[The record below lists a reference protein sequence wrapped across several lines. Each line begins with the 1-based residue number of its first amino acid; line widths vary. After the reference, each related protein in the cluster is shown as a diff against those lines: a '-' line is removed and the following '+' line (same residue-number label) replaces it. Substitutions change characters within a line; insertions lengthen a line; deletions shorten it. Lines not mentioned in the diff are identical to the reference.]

1 MKKNMNNNFIQ
12 SVLRASVCLCA
23 LSGANAM
30 MAQDVVASDSTAT
43 DSVAISKKKAPQ
55 YKMKEVRGKIY
66 DSATGLPMS
75 GVMVQA
81 LNTPAYSALTEED
94 GSYKLEVPVFV
105 HALYVSV
112 PDYNPIQVPIKKDGV
127 ADGYMNSSKFK
138 GFYQDGTVI
147 TAQNTALLS
156 NTSAVSIESEIQN
169 QLAGDVRSINRN
181 GTPAQ
186 GAYMMIRGI
195 HSLNANNQPLIIL
208 DGNMIDMQN
217 DRTSLHVGYVNNVL
231 SGLDPEDVES
241 VQVLKNGTALYGAK
255 GANGVILINTKR
267 GKSMATKINVNIF
280 GGVVLRPE
288 TIDMMGAEQFRSYL
302 SDLLSDGIKGNAS
315 LTQIPFLTEDKDYF
329 WYPLY
334 HNETDWSKDMYRT
347 TMTQNYK
354 VSVEGGDDVAMYN
367 LSLGYAQANSAMEN
381 NDFSRLNLRF
391 NTDIKIAKN
400 LSTAMDIAYSR
411 MAYNILDNGWA
422 ENYEDQNIAAT
433 NVLGL
438 VQTPFLSPYAYYID
452 ENNQLKQ
459 NLIYAGKYASSSTSQ
474 LDNPFRYPLLSNA
487 GVSSNDVLNNPYWIL
502 ENGRGEE
509 KNYAELTQFNLN
521 VMPKWQITKQ
531 FSISNR
537 FNYALSRNN
546 EKYYLP
552 VNGTSL
558 YTLENLGE
566 VHSVLKSQ
574 FTKQTTINNDF
585 RLDWGENYGAHDIR
599 VFGGWRYNNY
609 SYSYSFLKGYNATN
623 DKMPILNY
631 GRKYLQYSGTNDNWS
646 DMAYYANA
654 DYNFMNRYFI
664 QASVSAQ
671 ASSRFGNNTDQ
682 GFQLAGVSW
691 GVFPSVQLGWLI
703 SSEKWFPATSGGV
716 NYLKL
721 TAGFDQSGNDDI
733 NYYAASTYWTSEKY
747 LRESIGLVMKNIDN
761 PKIQWETTTQY
772 NLGLEGSFIKNR
784 LQAGLNFY
792 WANTDHLLVKEKV
805 SYMTG
810 LDEYWT
816 NNGAMKN
823 AGFELNVNAALI
835 NKKDWRWQVGAT
847 VGHYKNEITELPS
860 SDVIEIKDYKNQ
872 NVVSTIKGYTS
883 SIYGEDNVLTAVG
896 HAAGVFYGYQTAGVF
911 ASDADA
917 KCYKNPT
924 TGEME
929 YLKYP
934 TGLTD
939 ESLASKNFYAGD
951 VHFVDQNGDGWIT
964 EADKVVI
971 GDPNP
976 DIYGNIYTM
985 LNYKR
990 LTLNV
995 NLKYSLGNDVYNY
1008 QRTKIEGGNSF
1019 YNQST
1024 AMVNRWTYEGQVTDV
1039 PRACYPTS
1047 DLWRNNERFSDRW
1060 IEDGSYL
1067 KIKNIR
1073 LTYDIPVSATWLQ
1086 GLKVWG
1092 EANDVFT
1099 FTKYL
1104 GTDPEISASNNI
1116 LYQGIDNGMMPLTRS
1131 FNIGVSI
1138 NL

>member
-1 MKKNMNNNFIQ
+1 MKKNMSNNFIQ
-12 SVLRASVCLCA
+12 SVLRASVCLFA
-23 LSGANAM
+23 LSGANAV
-30 MAQDVVASDSTAT
+30 MAQDAVAADSTAT
-43 DSVAISKKKAPQ
+43 DSVAAPKKKAPQ
-55 YKMKEVRGKIY
+55 YKMKEVKGKIC
-66 DSATGLPMS
+66 DAATGTPMS

-81 LNTPAYSALTEED
+81 LNNPSYSALTEED
-94 GSYKLEVPVFV
+94 GSYKFEVPVFV
-105 HALYVSV
+105 HALFVSA
-112 PDYNPIQVPIKKDGV
+112 PDYNPIQIAVKKDGV
-127 ADGYMNSSKFK
+127 ANGSLSSSKFK

-147 TAQNTALLS
+147 TAQNTVKLS
-156 NTSAVSIESEIQN
+156 NSSALSAETEIQN
-169 QLAGDVRSINRN
+169 QLAGDVHSINRN

-186 GAYMMIRGI
+186 GAFMMIRGI
-195 HSLNANNQPLIIL
+195 HSLNANSQPLIIL

-231 SGLDPEDVES
+231 AGLDPEDIES
-241 VQVLKNGTALYGAK
+241 IQVLKNGTAIYGAK

-267 GKSMATKINVNIF
+267 GKSMATKINVNIY
-280 GGVVLRPE
+280 GGVVLKPT
-288 TIDMMGAEQFRSYL
+288 TIDMMNAEQFRSYT
-302 SDLLSDGIKGNAS
+302 SDLLSDQIKGTTS
-315 LTQIPFLTEDKDYF
+315 LSQIPFLNQDKNNF

-334 HNETDWSKDMYRT
+334 HNETDWDDDIYRT

-354 VSVEGGDDVAMYN
+354 VSVEGGDEVAMYN
-367 LSLGYAQANSAMEN
+367 LSLGYSQANSAMKN
-381 NDFSRLNLRF
+381 NDFNRLNLRF

-400 LSTAMDIAYSR
+400 LTTSMDIAYSR

-422 ENYEDQNIAAT
+422 ENYDDQNIAAI

-438 VQTPFLSPYAYYID
+438 LQTPFLSKYGYYVD
-452 ENNQLKQ
+452 GTDNTLKQ
-459 NLIYAGKYASSSTSQ
+459 NLIYAGKYASESTDI
-474 LDNPFRYPLLSNA
+474 LDNPFLYAS
-487 GVSSNDVLNNPYWIL
+487 GYTSTVLNNPYWIL
-502 ENGRGEE
+502 QNGKGEE

-521 VMPKWQITKQ
+521 VRPKWQITKQ
-531 FSISNR
+531 FSISDR

-552 VNGTSL
+552 LNGTSP
-558 YTLENLGE
+558 YALENLGS
-566 VHSVLKSQ
+566 VTSVLKSQ
-574 FTKQTTINNDF
+574 FTNQTTINNDF
-585 RLDWGENYGAHDIR
+585 RLDWGENYGAHDIH
-599 VFGGWRYNNY
+599 VFGGWRYNKY
-609 SYSYSFLKGYNATN
+609 SYSYSYLKGYDNTN

-631 GRKYLQYSGTNDNWS
+631 GRKYIQYNGTNDNWS

-654 DYNFMNRYFI
+654 DYNYMNRYFV
-664 QASVSAQ
+664 QASVAAQ
-671 ASSRFGNNTDQ
+671 ASSRFGNNTQQ

-703 SSEKWFPATSGGV
+703 SSEKWFPTTKGV

-733 NYYAASTYWTSEKY
+733 NYYAASTYWASEKY
-747 LRESIGLVMKNIDN
+747 LREAIGLVMKNVDN

-772 NLGLEGSFIKNR
+772 NVGLEGSFINNR
-784 LQAGLNFY
+784 LQAGLNLY

-816 NNGAMKN
+816 NNGAMTN
-823 AGFELNVNAALI
+823 AGFEVSANAILVDRK
-835 NKKDWRWQVGAT
+835 NWKWQVGAT
-847 VGHYKNEITELPS
+847 IGHYNNEITALPS
-860 SDVIEIKDYKNQ
+860 SDVIEIKDYKNE
-872 NVVSTIKGYTS
+872 NVVSTINGYTS
-883 SIYGEDNVLTAVG
+883 SIYGEDNILTAVG
-896 HAAGVFYGYQTAGVF
+896 HAAGVFYGYKTDGVF
-911 ASDADA
+911 ASDEDA
-917 KCYKNPT
+917 KCHTNAN
-924 TGEME
+924 GEKE

-939 ESLASKNFYAGD
+939 ANQSSKNFQAGD

-964 EADKVVI
+964 EADKVII

-985 LNYKR
+985 LSYKR

-1008 QRTKIEGGNSF
+1008 QRSQLESGNSF
-1019 YNQST
+1019 YNQTT
-1024 AMVNRWTYEGQVTDV
+1024 AMVNRWTYEGQQTNI
-1039 PRACYPTS
+1039 PRACMPGS
-1047 DLWRNNERFSDRW
+1047 DNWRNNERFSDRW

-1073 LTYDIPVSATWLQ
+1073 LTYDIPVSTSWLQ

-1099 FTKYL
+1099 ITKYL
-1104 GTDPEISASNNI
+1104 GTDPEISASNNV

>member
-1 MKKNMNNNFIQ
+1 MKKNMSNNFMQ
-12 SVLRASVCLCA
+12 SVLKAGVCLFA
-23 LSGANAM
+23 LSGAQGA
-30 MAQDVVASDSTAT
+30 MAQDVMAISNSAA
-43 DSVAISKKKAPQ
+43 DSVATPKKKAPQ
-55 YKMKEVRGKIY
+55 YKMKEVTGKIV
-66 DSATGLPMS
+66 DGATGKPMS
-75 GVMVQA
+75 GVMIQA
-81 LNTPAYSALTEED
+81 LNNPSYSALTEED
-94 GSYKLEVPVFV
+94 GSYKVQVPVFV
-105 HALYVSV
+105 HAMYVSA
-112 PDYNPIQVPIKKDGV
+112 PDFNPIQVPVKKDGV
-127 ADGYMNSSKFK
+127 ANGALHSSKFK

-147 TAQNTALLS
+147 TAQSTVNVSGSSAL
-156 NTSAVSIESEIQN
+156 TVESEIQN
-169 QLAGDVRSINRN
+169 QMAGDVLSINRN

-186 GAYMMIRGI
+186 GAYMMVRGI

-241 VQVLKNGTALYGAK
+241 IQVLKNGTALYGAK

-267 GKSMATKINVNIF
+267 GKSMATKINVNIY
-280 GGVVLRPE
+280 GGVVLKPE
-288 TIDMMGAEQFRSYL
+288 TIDMMKAEDFRSYL
-302 SDLLSDGIKGNAS
+302 GDMLGDRIKGTTS
-315 LTQIPFLTEDKDYF
+315 LLQIPFLNQDPNYF

-334 HNETDWSKDMYRT
+334 HNETDWDKEMYRT

-354 VSVEGGDDVAMYN
+354 VSVEGGDDIAMYN
-367 LSLGYAQANSAMEN
+367 LSLGYSQANSAMKN
-381 NDFSRLNLRF
+381 NDFNRLNLRF

-400 LSTAMDIAYSR
+400 FNTIMDIAYSR
-411 MAYNILDNGWA
+411 MAYNVLDNGWA
-422 ENYEDQNIAAT
+422 ENYDDQNIAAT

-438 VQTPFLSPYAYYID
+438 VQTPFLSKYGYYLD
-452 ENNQLKQ
+452 ATDNKLKQ
-459 NLIYAGKYASSSTSQ
+459 NLIYAGKYASESNYI
-474 LDNPFRYPLLSNA
+474 LDNPFLYASAYGSNA
-487 GVSSNDVLNNPYWIL
+487 VLNNPYWIL
-502 ENGRGEE
+502 KNGRGEE

-521 VMPKWQITKQ
+521 VRPKWQITKQ
-531 FSISNR
+531 FSISDR

-552 VNGTSL
+552 LNGTSP
-558 YTLENLGE
+558 YELENLGS
-566 VHSVLKSQ
+566 VRSVLKSQ
-574 FTKQTTINNDF
+574 FTKQQTINNDL
-585 RLDWGENYGAHDIR
+585 RLDWGNTYGAHDIR
-599 VFGGWRYNNY
+599 VFGGWRYNKYTY
-609 SYSYSFLKGYNATN
+609 SYSYLKGYDNSN

-631 GRKYLQYSGTNDNWS
+631 GRKYIQYSGTNDNWS
-646 DMAYYANA
+646 DMSYYLNA

-664 QASVSAQ
+664 QASAAAQ
-671 ASSRFGNNTDQ
+671 ASSRFGSDTKQ
-682 GFQLAGVSW
+682 GFQVGGVSW
-691 GVFPSVQLGWLI
+691 GIFPSVQLGWLI
-703 SSEKWFPATSGGV
+703 SSEKWFPSTKGV

-733 NYYAASTYWTSEKY
+733 NYYAASTFWTSEKY
-747 LRESIGLVMKNIDN
+747 LKESIGLVMKNIDN
-761 PKIQWETTTQY
+761 PKIQWETNTQY
-772 NLGLEGSFIKNR
+772 NVGLEGSFINNR
-784 LQAGLNFY
+784 LQAGLNLY
-792 WANTDHLLVKEKV
+792 WSKVDNLLVKEKV

-816 NNGAMKN
+816 NNGQMKTSGVEFN
-823 AGFELNVNAALI
+823 ANAILI
-835 NKKDWRWQVGAT
+835 NKKNWKWQVSASL
-847 VGHYKNEITELPS
+847 GHYNNEITKLPS
-860 SDVIEIKDYKNQ
+860 SDVIEIKDYKNE
-872 NVVSTIKGYTS
+872 NIEKTIHGYTS
-883 SIYGEDNVLTAVG
+883 SIYGDKNVLTAVG
-896 HAAGVFYGYQTAGVF
+896 HAAGVFYGYKTNGVF

-917 KCYKNPT
+917 KCHRNPV

-939 ESLASKNFYAGD
+939 ANLASKDFRAGD

-971 GDPNP
+971 GNPNP
-976 DIYGNIYTM
+976 DIYGNISTM
-985 LNYKR
+985 LSFKR

-1008 QRTKIEGGNSF
+1008 QRSQIEGGNSF
-1019 YNQST
+1019 YNQTT
-1024 AMVNRWTYEGQVTDV
+1024 AMKNRWTYEGQQTDM
-1039 PRACYPTS
+1039 PRVCYTGS
-1047 DLWRNNERFSDRW
+1047 ENWRNNERFSDRW

-1073 LTYDIPVSATWLQ
+1073 LTYDIPVSTSWLQ
-1086 GLKVWG
+1086 GIKVWG

-1099 FTKYL
+1099 VTKYL

>member
-1 MKKNMNNNFIQ
+1 MKKNMSNNFIQ
-12 SVLRASVCLCA
+12 SVLRASVCLFA
-23 LSGANAM
+23 LSGANAV
-30 MAQDVVASDSTAT
+30 MAQEAVEATSAAT
-43 DSVAISKKKAPQ
+43 DSVAAPKKKAPQ
-55 YKMKEVRGKIY
+55 YKMKEVTGKIY
-66 DSATGLPMS
+66 DGATGQPMS

-81 LNTPAYSALTEED
+81 LNNPAYSALTEED
-94 GSYKLEVPVFV
+94 GSYKVEVPVFV
-105 HALYVSV
+105 HALYVSA
-112 PDYNPIQVPIKKDGV
+112 PDYNPIQIPVKKDGV
-127 ADGYMNSSKFK
+127 ANGSLSSSKFK

-147 TAQNTALLS
+147 TAQNTVSLS
-156 NTSAVSIESEIQN
+156 NSSALSAETEIQN

-231 SGLDPEDVES
+231 SGLDPEDIES
-241 VQVLKNGTALYGAK
+241 IQVLKNGTALYGAK

-267 GKSMATKINVNIF
+267 GKSMATKINVNIY
-280 GGVVLRPE
+280 GGVVLKPQ
-288 TIDMMGAEQFRSYL
+288 TTDMMNAEQFRAYL
-302 SDLLSDGIKGNAS
+302 GDMLGDQVKGTTSLS
-315 LTQIPFLTEDKDYF
+315 QIPFLNQDPDYF

-334 HNETDWSKDMYRT
+334 HNETDWDKEMYRT

-367 LSLGYAQANSAMEN
+367 LSLGYSQANSAMKN
-381 NDFSRLNLRF
+381 NDFNRLNLRF

-400 LSTAMDIAYSR
+400 LSTVMDIAYSR

-422 ENYEDQNIAAT
+422 ENYDDQNIAAI

-438 VQTPFLSPYAYYID
+438 VQTPFLSKYGYYID
-452 ENNQLKQ
+452 GTDNKLKE
-459 NLIYAGKYASSSTSQ
+459 NLIYAGKYASDATSI
-474 LDNPFRYPLLSNA
+474 LDNPFMYASAYGSNT
-487 GVSSNDVLNNPYWIL
+487 VLNNPYWIL
-502 ENGRGEE
+502 ENGKGEE

-552 VNGTSL
+552 VNGTSP
-558 YTLENLGE
+558 YQLEKLGS
-566 VHSVLKSQ
+566 VTSVLKSQ

-585 RLDWGENYGAHDIR
+585 RLDWGENYGAHDIH

-609 SYSYSFLKGYNATN
+609 SYSYSFLKGYDNTN

-631 GRKYLQYSGTNDNWS
+631 GRKYIQYSGTNDNWS

-654 DYNFMNRYFI
+654 DYSFMNRYFI
-664 QASVSAQ
+664 QASVAAQ
-671 ASSRFGNNTDQ
+671 ASSRFGNNTEQ
-682 GFQLAGVSW
+682 GFQMAGVSW

-703 SSEKWFPATSGGV
+703 SSEKWFPSIKGI

-721 TAGFDQSGNDDI
+721 TAGYDMTGNDDI

-747 LRESIGLVMKNIDN
+747 LKESIGLVMKNIDN

-772 NLGLEGSFIKNR
+772 NVGLEGSFINNR
-784 LQAGLNFY
+784 LQAGLNLY

-823 AGFELNVNAALI
+823 AGFEVNANAILV
-835 NKKDWRWQVGAT
+835 NRKNWKWQVGAT

-860 SDVIEIKDYKNQ
+860 SDVIEIKDYKNEK
-872 NVVSTIKGYTS
+872 VVSTIQGYTS

-917 KCYKNPT
+917 KCHVNPT
-924 TGEME
+924 TGEKE

-939 ESLASKNFYAGD
+939 ANLASKNFQAGD

-985 LNYKR
+985 LSYKR
-990 LTLNV
+990 FTLNV

-1008 QRTKIEGGNSF
+1008 QRSKIEGGNSF

-1024 AMVNRWTYEGQVTDV
+1024 AMVNRWTYEGQQTDI
-1039 PRACYPTS
+1039 PRACYTS
-1047 DLWRNNERFSDRW
+1047 SDNWRNNERFSDRW

-1073 LTYDIPVSATWLQ
+1073 LTYDIPVSTSWLQ

-1099 FTKYL
+1099 VTKYL